1 MRKFADINEVEEWL
15 EPLDYEVFWLA
26 VAPYDL
32 VLQPKDHC
40 DRQIAADEVDEELV
54 LDVLKYFARI
64 ELTNRHNLA
73 WREPLFCSNLFQ

>member
-15 EPLDYEVFWLA
+15 EPMEYEVFWLS
-26 VAPYDL
+26 VVPYDL

-40 DRQIAADEVDEELV
+40 DRQIAAGEVDEKLV
-54 LDVLKYFARI
+54 LDVLKYFARV
-64 ELTNRHNLA
+64 EMTKRYNLA